1 MQPYSL
7 DLRQKIIDTYTEGKV
22 SQRQIARQFR
32 VAYSF
37 VRKLTKQYRE
47 TGDIQPK
54 QRTEQTPTK
63 LNTAQLETLKTL
75 VESNND
81 ATLAE
86 LCDLLAQTVSV
97 RISVPTLFRML
108 EKLDLTLKKKHCIP
122 MKRKP
127 SASNASESSSGSW
140 FRDFWSKT

>member
-7 DLRQKIIDTYTEGKV
+7 DLRQKIVDAYVEGHT
-22 SQRQIARQFR
+22 SQRQIAQQFR

-37 VRKLTKQYRE
+37 VRKLVKQYRE
-47 TGDIQPK
+47 TGQIAPK

-63 LNTAQLETLKTL
+63 LSVEQLEILETI

-86 LCDLLAQTVSV
+86 LCDLLDQRVGV
-97 RISVPTLFRML
+97 RIGVSTMFRML
-108 EKLDLTLKKKHCIP
+108 EKLNLTLKKNAAP
-122 MKRKP
+122 RGKR
-127 SASNASESSSGSW
+127 N
-140 FRDFWSKT
+140 

>member
-7 DLRQKIIDTYTEGKV
+7 DLRQKIVDAYAEGNT
-22 SQRQIARQFR
+22 SQRQIAQQFR

-37 VRKLTKQYRE
+37 VRKLVKQYRE
-47 TGDIQPK
+47 TGQIAPK

-63 LNTAQLETLKTL
+63 LSVEQLEILETI

-86 LCDLLAQTVSV
+86 LCDLLEQRVGIRIGVS
-97 RISVPTLFRML
+97 TMFRML
-108 EKLDLTLKKKHCIP
+108 EKLNLTLKKNA
-122 MKRKP
+122 
-127 SASNASESSSGSW
+127 AS
-140 FRDFWSKT
+140 

>member
-7 DLRQKIIDTYTEGKV
+7 DLRQKIVDAYVEGNT
-22 SQRQIARQFR
+22 SQRQIAQQFR

-37 VRKLTKQYRE
+37 VRKLVKQYRE
-47 TGDIQPK
+47 TGEIAPK

-63 LNTAQLETLKTL
+63 LSVAHLEILATI

-86 LCDLLAQTVSV
+86 LCDLLDQRVGV
-97 RISVPTLFRML
+97 RIGVSTMFRML
-108 EKLDLTLKKKHCIP
+108 EKLNLTLKKNATP
-122 MKRKP
+122 RRKR
-127 SASNASESSSGSW
+127 N
-140 FRDFWSKT
+140 

>member
-7 DLRQKIIDTYTEGKV
+7 DLRQKIIDVDAEGKT
-22 SQRQIARQFR
+22 SQRQIAKQFR

-37 VRKLTKQYRE
+37 VRKLIKQYRE
-47 TGDIQPK
+47 TGEIAPK

-63 LNTAQLETLKTL
+63 LSTEQLEILETI

-86 LCDLLAQTVSV
+86 LCDLLEQRVGV
-97 RISVPTLFRML
+97 RIGVSTMFRML
-108 EKLDLTLKKKHCIP
+108 EKLNLPLKKTT
-122 MKRKP
+122 
-127 SASNASESSSGSW
+127 ASRPKGN
-140 FRDFWSKT
+140 

>member
-7 DLRQKIIDTYTEGKV
+7 DLRQKIVDAYVEGHT
-22 SQRQIARQFR
+22 SQRQIAQQFR

-37 VRKLTKQYRE
+37 VRKLVKQYRE
-47 TGDIQPK
+47 TGQIAPK

-63 LNTAQLETLKTL
+63 LSVEQLAILETI

-86 LCDLLAQTVSV
+86 LCDLLDQRVGV
-97 RISVPTLFRML
+97 RIGVSTMFRML
-108 EKLDLTLKKKHCIP
+108 EQLNLTLKKNAAP
-122 MKRKP
+122 REKR
-127 SASNASESSSGSW
+127 N
-140 FRDFWSKT
+140 

>member
-7 DLRQKIIDTYTEGKV
+7 DLRRKIVDVYVEGHT
-22 SQRQIARQFR
+22 SQRQIAKQFR

-37 VRKLTKQYRE
+37 VRKLIKQYRE
-47 TGDIQPK
+47 TGEIAPK

-63 LNTAQLETLKTL
+63 LSVEQLEVLETI

-86 LCDLLAQTVSV
+86 LCDLLEQRVGIRIGVS
-97 RISVPTLFRML
+97 TMFRML
-108 EKLDLTLKKKHCIP
+108 EKLNLTLKKNT
-122 MKRKP
+122 
-127 SASNASESSSGSW
+127 ASRREGN
-140 FRDFWSKT
+140 

>member
-7 DLRQKIIDTYTEGKV
+7 DLRQKIVDAYVEGNT
-22 SQRQIARQFR
+22 SQRQIAQQFR

-37 VRKLTKQYRE
+37 VRKLVKQYRE
-47 TGDIQPK
+47 TGEIVPK

-63 LNTAQLETLKTL
+63 LSVEQLEILATI

-86 LCDLLAQTVSV
+86 LCDLLDQRVGV
-97 RISVPTLFRML
+97 RIGVSTMFRML
-108 EKLDLTLKKKHCIP
+108 EKLNLTLKKNATP
-122 MKRKP
+122 RRKR
-127 SASNASESSSGSW
+127 N
-140 FRDFWSKT
+140 

>member
-7 DLRQKIIDTYTEGKV
+7 DLRQKIVEVYVEGNT
-22 SQRQIARQFR
+22 SQRQIAQQFR

-37 VRKLTKQYRE
+37 VRKLIKQYRE
-47 TGDIQPK
+47 TGQIAPK

-63 LNTAQLETLKTL
+63 LSVEQLKILETI

-86 LCDLLAQTVSV
+86 LCDLLDQQVGV
-97 RISVPTLFRML
+97 RIGVSTMFRML
-108 EKLDLTLKKKHCIP
+108 EKLNLTLKKNAAP
-122 MKRKP
+122 RRKR
-127 SASNASESSSGSW
+127 N
-140 FRDFWSKT
+140 